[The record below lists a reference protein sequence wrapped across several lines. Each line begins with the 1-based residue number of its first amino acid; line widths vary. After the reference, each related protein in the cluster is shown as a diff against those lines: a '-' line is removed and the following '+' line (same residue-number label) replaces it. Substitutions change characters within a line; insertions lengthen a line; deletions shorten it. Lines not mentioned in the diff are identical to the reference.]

1 MSLDL
6 VVNELTLPDFLEQTA
21 KPQAVDIRALT
32 VNIDY
37 DRLVSPN
44 KTCQHENSQSI
55 HDSLTAQKLWTHLRN
70 LARTLPQMTA
80 LTTFAFIIT
89 RPKCTFW
96 LPRDILTDLV
106 QNLPHQ
112 CRNLEIDTDTLDR
125 VREQIGL
132 DEHLCKAISRAIP
145 NLQHLRL
152 RLFAMCPELFHAASA
167 PILETV
173 SVNCIGSDPF
183 HGGVQTCR
191 VLPES
196 PAVATDEN
204 GQDAAPH
211 IAQSLR
217 ALAVVHGPNLR
228 LAAVMDLTYCNWH
241 DRSTHH
247 CYSIRDALADKT
259 YALPLVRI
267 LWGEGCNML
276 LRARDGEE
284 SISDRATIPLLAE
297 GQAWKETTDG
307 LRLPA
312 SFFLADDSPY
322 AAKPLHVL
330 TVDEWAEQHPTK
342 FCPLWVNEKKTG
354 CRLLDAT
361 TFEILGAHAPLQ
373 EATPE
378 GFVRGEEN
386 ADLWPVED
394 VLSIPSSG
402 LS

>member
-21 KPQAVDIRALT
+21 KTQAADIRALT

-37 DRLVSPN
+37 DCLVSPFQE
-44 KTCQHENSQSI
+44 CQHDNSRSI
-55 HDSLTAQKLWTHLRN
+55 HDSLAAQTLWTYLRN
-70 LARTLPQMTA
+70 LARALQHMTA
-80 LTTFAFIIT
+80 LTTFAFIVV

-112 CRNLEIDTDTLDR
+112 CRNLELDTDSLDR
-125 VREQIGL
+125 VREEIGV

-152 RLFAMCPELFHAASA
+152 RLTAMCPALFHAASA

-173 SVNCIGSDPF
+173 SVNCIGSNPL
-183 HGGVQTCR
+183 HGGLQTCR
-191 VLPES
+191 VLPEA
-196 PAVATDEN
+196 PATATDEN

-211 IAQSLR
+211 IAESLR
-217 ALAVVHGPNLR
+217 D
-228 LAAVMDLTYCNWH
+228 LAAASCPRLKLATVTDLTHCNWH

-247 CYSIRDALADKT
+247 CYSIRDALVNKT

-276 LRARDGEE
+276 LRTRDGEE
-284 SISDRATIPLLAE
+284 YISDRTTTPLLAE
-297 GQAWKETTDG
+297 SQAWKETTDG

-312 SFFLADDSPY
+312 SFFLGENSPY
-322 AAKPLHVL
+322 TAKSLHIL
-330 TVDEWAEQHPTK
+330 TVDEWKEQNPK
-342 FCPLWVNEKKTG
+342 KSCPLWANEKKTG

-361 TFEILGAHAPLQ
+361 TFEGLGTHGPLQ

-378 GFVRGEEN
+378 GFARGEEMS
-386 ADLWPVED
+386 DLWPAED
-394 VLSIPSSG
+394 VSNNSV
-402 LS
+402 